1 MKLRSFIPS
10 FLILLFFIPNFGLAQ
25 GTWERI
31 DVPTTQNLQ
40 SVSFTDSLFGWA
52 VGDSGTI
59 IHTADGGKN
68 WGLQDS
74 PVMNDLVAVFF
85 LDRNQGWAS
94 AINFTTPPYGSIL
107 LKTINGGADWTS
119 FPYPEENIFITCIHF
134 FDSLTGWMGGKPHA
148 LVKTTDGGT
157 NWTQAAID
165 TSTLAFFP
173 VLKLAFL
180 NEEVGFACGGMFDIA
195 GVIWRTDNGGD
206 LWYAID
212 PSQAPADE
220 VRGLHIFDE
229 LNVMGSGGDP
239 DYGYGVGM
247 IRSNDGG
254 INWDYQEI
262 GVQGI
267 AFDLDF
273 RTLSQAWAPLGPLS
287 KLIYSLDGGSSWT
300 EMDSPDSTAIFA
312 ITFPDS
318 LHGSAIGYNGA
329 VLKYK
334 PPVYPAIPPQ
344 PDQLDDWGSCQLYP
358 NPMVSGSR
366 FKVQNSRRG
375 FIMLKVYD
383 PSGIELVTLLSRES
397 PAGVQMVPFDGRD
410 LPAGIYFYQLQMD
423 GIIRA
428 TGKIVVTH

>member
-1 MKLRSFIPS
+1 
-10 FLILLFFIPNFGLAQ
+10 
-25 GTWERI
+25 
-31 DVPTTQNLQ
+31 
-40 SVSFTDSLFGWA
+40 
-52 VGDSGTI
+52 
-59 IHTADGGKN
+59 
-68 WGLQDS
+68 
-74 PVMNDLVAVFF
+74 MNDLVAVFF
-85 LDRNQGWAS
+85 LNRNLGWAS

-107 LKTINGGADWTS
+107 LKTIDGGADWTS

-180 NEEVGFACGGMFDIA
+180 NEEVGFASGGMFDIA

-254 INWDYQEI
+254 INWNYEEI
-262 GVQGI
+262 GIQGI
-267 AFDLDF
+267 AYDLDF
-273 RTLSQAWAPLGPLS
+273 RTPSQVWSPLGPLS
-287 KLIYSLDGGSSWT
+287 KLIYSMDGGSSWT

-312 ITFPDS
+312 IAFPDS

-334 PPVYPAIPPQ
+334 PPVFPAILPH
-344 PDQLDDWGSCQLYP
+344 PDQLDDWGYCQLYP
-358 NPMVSGSR
+358 NPVGSGSR
-366 FKVQNSRRG
+366 FKVQGSRKG
-375 FIMLKVYD
+375 FVTLKVYD
-383 PSGIELVTLLSRES
+383 FLGNEQVTLLKREL
-397 PAGVQMVPFDGRD
+397 PAGEHMVSFDGGD
-410 LPAGIYFYQLQMD
+410 LPAGIYLYQLRMD
-423 GIIRA
+423 GVIRA